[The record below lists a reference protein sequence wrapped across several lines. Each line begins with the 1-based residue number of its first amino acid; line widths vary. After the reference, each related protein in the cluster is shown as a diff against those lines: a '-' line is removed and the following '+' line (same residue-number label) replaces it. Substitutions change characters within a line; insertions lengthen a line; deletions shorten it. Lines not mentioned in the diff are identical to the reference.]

1 VLIDIRE
8 RKPVATFAGS
18 DGSYRVIDRSGQV
31 LAVLG
36 GRPIEYMLL
45 TGTAPDSEAGQ
56 FAGTAYAAA
65 AQLVLA
71 LPPEIKA
78 ITESVGVDATTNE
91 LSLELRAPDSSDQAD
106 PVHVRLGTVS
116 GIEDKL
122 ARLVVLVRDGITPGQ
137 QLDVA
142 TAEVG
147 S

>member
-1 VLIDIRE
+1 
-8 RKPVATFAGS
+8 
-18 DGSYRVIDRSGQV
+18 
-31 LAVLG
+31 
-36 GRPIEYMLL
+36 M
-45 TGTAPDSEAGQ
+45 
-56 FAGTAYAAA
+56 
-65 AQLVLA
+65 LA

-106 PVHVRLGTVS
+106 AVHVRLGTVS